1 MKFDLDNLNPGTRFD
16 FPDSDAWVCL
26 RTCAGDDLKAIHKQ
40 TRKKKIEYRRG
51 QRFEYQEINEGL
63 ESRLLWDFCIMDWG
77 GLFDKHAKPI
87 ACNTEMKVLLMGKSV
102 VFSSFVVECLDKLNQ
117 AEARD
122 EEKREKNSSSS
133 QNGSK
138 KSQAARAAE

>member
-40 TRKKKIEYRRG
+40 SRKKRIDYRRG
-51 QRFEYQEINEGL
+51 QRFEYQKTDEDL
-63 ESRLLWDFCIMDWG
+63 ESRLLWDFCITDWG
-77 GLFDKHAKPI
+77 GLFDKPGKPI
-87 ACNTEMKVLLMGKSV
+87 ACNTEMKIALMGKSV
-102 VFSSFVVECLDKLNQ
+102 VFSSFVVDCLDKLNQ

-122 EEKREKNSSSS
+122 EEKREK
-133 QNGSK
+133 K
-138 KSQAARAAE
+138 